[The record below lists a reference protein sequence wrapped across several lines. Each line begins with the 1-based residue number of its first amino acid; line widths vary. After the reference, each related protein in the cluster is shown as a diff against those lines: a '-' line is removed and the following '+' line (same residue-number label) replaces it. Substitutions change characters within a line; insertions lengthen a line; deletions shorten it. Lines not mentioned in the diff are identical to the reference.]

1 MNFPLFKIPCPP
13 THDRMKISNLY
24 FNEFHAY
31 FSNSSKNS
39 ATLSP
44 QPQARKTFCLCV
56 FDTFNVYMASWTS
69 FCLRWL
75 FRTGTEMV
83 FFVYSVSRTKTRT
96 LRLIIRI
103 NTQYSLLLRTDGT
116 PSIPMGLSKLL
127 QVFLENFK
135 LQLGIGLTFLVLAY
149 TDSKIIYLNGINRIL
164 CFIICKN
171 ILLPPSTQ

>member
-1 MNFPLFKIPCPP
+1 MTEWKFLICISMNFMHISLTVLRIQPLWAHNHRQGKHFASVFLTLLMFIW
-13 THDRMKISNLY
+13 HLELAFVWDD
-24 FNEFHAY
+24 
-31 FSNSSKNS
+31 FSG
-39 ATLSP
+39 
-44 QPQARKTFCLCV
+44 QGQ
-56 FDTFNVYMASWTS
+56 
-69 FCLRWL
+69 RWYSL
-75 FRTGTEMV
+75 FILFPEQKQGPWDWNQV
-83 FFVYSVSRTKTRT
+83 
-96 LRLIIRI
+96 LIIRI